1 MLAAA
6 CSGDADQQTQPEAAA
21 PPAAAN
27 APSSASATEEAAQQ
41 PAQSEPMQWSS
52 GRCLSRLQDTST
64 YADSL
69 QVDVADLQ
77 LDVRRGVTAEAR
89 WRWETSIQPTLDEM
103 ALAERELEEH
113 CSEQLAS
120 LDEFLEVSEGWRQG
134 IEAELAYISA
144 SREQFDEAATNWS
157 PEQCARRY
165 EDLAIYFLLFNE
177 PGGPLDDLEEAV
189 NRTDRD
195 LAERIGATRVEP
207 TIEEFRAALSDV
219 TEHCE
224 PSESVPADAVD
235 NVAYAVR
242 VAPNFLADVEER
254 YADLVD

>member
-1 MLAAA
+1 MRGRTLLCWVWAAIAVAAAVLAAA

-21 PPAAAN
+21 PAAAAN

-41 PAQSEPMQWSS
+41 PAQSEPIQWSE

-113 CSEQLAS
+113 CSEQLAPLPRCRHLLGAVRRS
-120 LDEFLEVSEGWRQG
+120 ARPTWRPGEGG
-134 IEAELAYISA
+134 K
-144 SREQFDEAATNWS
+144 
-157 PEQCARRY
+157 ARRCRPRN
-165 EDLAIYFLLFNE
+165 AH
-177 PGGPLDDLEEAV
+177 
-189 NRTDRD
+189 R
-195 LAERIGATRVEP
+195 
-207 TIEEFRAALSDV
+207 SD
-219 TEHCE
+219 
-224 PSESVPADAVD
+224 S
-235 NVAYAVR
+235 R
-242 VAPNFLADVEER
+242 
-254 YADLVD
+254 